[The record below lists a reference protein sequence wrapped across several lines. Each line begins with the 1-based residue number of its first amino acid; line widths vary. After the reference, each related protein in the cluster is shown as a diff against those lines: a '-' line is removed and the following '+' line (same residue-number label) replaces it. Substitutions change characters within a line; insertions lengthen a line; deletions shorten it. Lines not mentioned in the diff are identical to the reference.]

1 MLDLREALLTLV
13 RWFHAAGAVIL
24 VGGSAFYLL
33 VLAPSLAQHGEAA
46 ETLRKSADSRFREL
60 LDLSAS
66 VLLVSGGLLFFERL
80 AGGAANTLY
89 AAILGLKVLLSL
101 LVYRQALVVR
111 RRAGWQSGE
120 AILMVG
126 AGFLVVLLATV
137 LKTIYEAGL
146 RAA

>member
-1 MLDLREALLTLV
+1 MMDPRETLLILV
-13 RWFHAAGAVIL
+13 RWFHAAGAVVL

-46 ETLRKSADSRFREL
+46 ESLRKSADSRFREL
-60 LDLSAS
+60 LDLSAF
-66 VLLVSGGLLFFERL
+66 VLLVSGGLLFFDRL

-89 AAILGLKVLLSL
+89 VAILALKVLLSL

-111 RRAGWQSGE
+111 RGAGWQSGE

-126 AGFLVVLLATV
+126 GGFLVVLLATV